1 MTDSTRAHL
10 QQEPADSHDRTNEPL
25 QPKRITDE
33 LDELIKLR
41 EETLREIDYLNRH
54 RGWIDRIFP
63 FRTSTS

>member
-10 QQEPADSHDRTNEPL
+10 QQEPVESRDRTSEPL

-41 EETLREIDYLNRH
+41 EETAREIDYLNRH
-54 RGWIDRIFP
+54 RSWIDRIFP